1 MKITASADSVGQH
14 ATPALA
20 LGLEANEWAPTGP
33 LADLNRAMADE
44 IRAVM
49 AEGDFP
55 AQKEERDP
63 GALHSGT
70 PPC

>member
-1 MKITASADSVGQH
+1 MKITASDSVGQH

-20 LGLEANEWAPTGP
+20 LGLEAMNGRPLA

-49 AEGDFP
+49 PRATSP
-55 AQKEERDP
+55 RKEERDP
-63 GALHSGT
+63 GALH
-70 PPC
+70 